1 MLNPS
6 DTILNIIYD
15 LIELST
21 VVGIQI
27 LTIQAMNLAYVV
39 FAKKLFL
46 IQDLRSWNC
55 RPEI

>member
-46 IQDLRSWNC
+46 YKI
-55 RPEI
+55 